1 MLNPSGQYC
10 CDAEVGSIKAGWHTC
25 CKPAHYKGRTRSY
38 SNTLQL
44 HYCERH
50 KEHFGNPT
58 YATAASGAC
67 LEPITACPPAY
78 VSRETIGGEMPV
90 NLSFQIKVF

>member
-1 MLNPSGQYC
+1 MLNANGQYR

-38 SNTLQL
+38 SNTMEL

-50 KEHFGNPT
+50 KAHYGNPM
-58 YATAASGAC
+58 YATAAPGAD
-67 LEPITACPPAY
+67 LEPIVPIPPAY
-78 VSRETIGGEMPV
+78 VSRETIAGEMPV
-90 NLSFQIKVF
+90 SLSFQIKVF